1 MNGFPSSRSCRSSRG
16 VPHVNVPA
24 RVLNGIFWVL
34 RSGGEPAR
42 RMANQCTR
50 SIVITFDW
58 DLLYCVRVSA
68 LGELSFNRT
77 RG

>member
-1 MNGFPSSRSCRSSRG
+1 MGF
-16 VPHVNVPA
+16 HQDVPA
-24 RVLNGIFWVL
+24 DQAARRAACERPPRVLNGNFSVL
-34 RSGGEPAR
+34 RSGGESAR

-68 LGELSFNRT
+68 LGELSFNHT
-77 RG
+77 RD